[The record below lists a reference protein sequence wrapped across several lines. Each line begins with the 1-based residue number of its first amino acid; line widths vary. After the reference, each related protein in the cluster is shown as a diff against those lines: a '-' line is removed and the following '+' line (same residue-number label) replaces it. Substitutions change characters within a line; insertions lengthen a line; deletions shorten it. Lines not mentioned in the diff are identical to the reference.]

1 MTKKQR
7 DRALLQ
13 FGVKAPSRAQNLNY
27 LIDYLEESN
36 NTIRLITMHEYPTST
51 ELFAFVVIDSDMGA
65 DGLKTIK
72 INHLIASV
80 LGLRLTKNGGFLLA
94 STTSALL
101 EYVKFKTGINSIKL
115 IVL

>member
-1 MTKKQR
+1 MEK
-7 DRALLQ
+7 
-13 FGVKAPSRAQNLNY
+13 
-27 LIDYLEESN
+27 IDYLQNLKDLIEESN
-36 NTIRLITMHEYPTST
+36 NTIRLITMHEYPTAS

-80 LGLRLTKNGGFLLA
+80 LGLRLAKNGGFLLA
-94 STTSALL
+94 STTSSLQ
-101 EYVKFKTGINSIKL
+101 EYLKFKTGINSIKL